1 MSSPSLCSPNCLLQ
15 TQDYFAIKRNN
26 KERNH
31 STPDGRLNLNIRHH
45 NFNDSI
51 SSMTSDSTVDSE
63 LKKTDSIISSST
75 LIDESPQILATKLP
89 TLSINEENEEKK
101 DLYGELSPFNNLN
114 HYKVRASSLVDLNF
128 QPPPLTKHVS
138 SPTIKTFNEI
148 KRPHQDYT
156 ESIKALSPNI
166 EYLDSDQL
174 QNTLSQ
180 LSIDKDLNLPNML
193 IIDVRSFTDYI
204 TNHLKYA
211 INICLPST
219 LLKRP
224 NFSFIRCVN
233 SLPLYEKLL
242 IKSYYNNEQSNIM
255 NNNQKS
261 SLEQIKCS
269 KFGFPSILIYDT
281 TNNSINMYYMIKKIL
296 QDKNDVT
303 IYIANEGFGD
313 LNIKEEFSETGN
325 KPLFNVDDLM
335 NNDTNLMT
343 SIPITK
349 APNKLKTLNVGPHL
363 VPPDRF
369 RSNSLNDLRSPV
381 ESSTPVLSNFKLPPT
396 ALTPSFKIRHNE
408 ETFDHNKLGIDL
420 LTKYDLQHR
429 KLPSWINLQRLQ
441 ESKLIAEFN
450 NIETFEK
457 NRLNN
462 ILNINN
468 NGINKEISISSG
480 IEKGHKNR
488 YKDIFLYDHSRVKLK
503 DFNQPQQCDY
513 INASYINSIDKLYN
527 TENIN
532 NFKYIASQG
541 PLKHTIGDFYKSI
554 INNNTKLIIA
564 LTDEFENGMIKCDP
578 YWAPGIYFSN
588 GNKIAIKINSVEKAN
603 DNLIFR
609 KIQIT
614 TDTDTREIVQIQL
627 LNWLDNEICG
637 NFDDLMK
644 IVRFKQSLMKDPE
657 VGINDYATLI
667 HCSAGCGR
675 TGTFITIDSIIN
687 LIENNVVINEDIIF
701 NIVGNLRLQRISMVQ
716 NLRQFIS
723 IYEMVIRYTINE

>member
-15 TQDYFAIKRNN
+15 TQDYFAIKRT
-26 KERNH
+26 KERH
-31 STPDGRLNLNIRHH
+31 STPDGNVRLNLNIRHH

-51 SSMTSDSTVDSE
+51 GSMTSDSTVDSE
-63 LKKTDSIISSST
+63 LKKTDSITSSST
-75 LIDESPQILATKLP
+75 LIDESPQILTTKLP
-89 TLSINEENEEKK
+89 TLSINENEEKN
-101 DLYGELSPFNNLN
+101 DFFELANFNSLN
-114 HYKVRASSLVDLNF
+114 HYKVRSTSLVDLNF

-156 ESIKALSPNI
+156 ESIKALSSNI
-166 EYLDSDQL
+166 EYLNSDQL
-174 QNTLSQ
+174 HEILSQ
-180 LSIDKDLNLPNML
+180 ISIDKEINLPNML
-193 IIDVRSFTDYI
+193 VIDVRSFTDYI

-211 INICLPST
+211 VNICLPST

-242 IKSYYNNEQSNIM
+242 IKSYYNNEQLNIIK
-255 NNNQKS
+255 NQQKS
-261 SLEQIKCS
+261 TIQQIKCS
-269 KFGFPSILIYDT
+269 KFGFPSILIYDN
-281 TNNSINMYYMIKKIL
+281 TNNSINLYYMIKKIL

-303 IYIANEGFGD
+303 IYIANEGFAD
-313 LNIKEEFSETGN
+313 LNINEEFLENGN
-325 KPLFNVDDLM
+325 KPMFNIDDLM

-349 APNKLKTLNVGPHL
+349 GTKPKHLNVNTNL

-369 RSNSLNDLRSPV
+369 RSNSLSDFRSPV
-381 ESSTPVLSNFKLPPT
+381 ESSTPILSNFKLPPT

-408 ETFDHNKLGIDL
+408 ETLDEKKLGIDL
-420 LTKYDLQHR
+420 VGKYGLRNR
-429 KLPSWINLQRLQ
+429 KVPSWMNLQRLD
-441 ESKLIAEFN
+441 ESNLISEFN

-468 NGINKEISISSG
+468 NGTNKEISISSG

-513 INASYINSIDKLYN
+513 INASYINSIDKLY
-527 TENIN
+527 EMKSAKPY
-532 NFKYIASQG
+532 KYIASQG

-554 INNNTKLIIA
+554 INNNTKLVIA

-578 YWAPGIYFSN
+578 YWAPGTYFSN
-588 GNKIAIKINSVEKAN
+588 GNQITVKINNVEKIN
-603 DNLIFR
+603 DNLIIR
-609 KIQIT
+609 KIQLST
-614 TDTDTREIVQIQL
+614 ESDTREIVQMQL

-644 IVRFKQSLMKDPE
+644 IVRYKQDLMKSSD
-657 VGINDYATLI
+657 INANDYATLI

-687 LIENNVVINEDIIF
+687 LMENNMTINEDIIF